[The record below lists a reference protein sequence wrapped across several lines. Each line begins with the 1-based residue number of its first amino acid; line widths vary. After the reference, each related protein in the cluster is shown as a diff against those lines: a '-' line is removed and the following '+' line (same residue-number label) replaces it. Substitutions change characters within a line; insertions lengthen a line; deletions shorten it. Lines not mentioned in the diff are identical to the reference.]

1 MHNRRLFDRIVL
13 SALAASLIL
22 WLASNFFV
30 TVWYAKTP
38 LVAKDR
44 QKRDAF
50 GAETAIDRDTIVV
63 GAPRHSF
70 GNAVAGTAYVF
81 VRSGSSWVRQAKLVP
96 SEETPYEWQGFGETL
111 SISGNTIAVGIRGV
125 KGKVYIFTRQGTTWT
140 QQAKLTPPTEPSTD
154 FGRSVAVDGN
164 VMIVGDLGAIHIFE
178 RDPITTAWS
187 YRTQLKPKLVPQR
200 SELWESVA
208 IRNNTIAIKSGSK
221 VVVFVRSPN
230 TTHWQQQAILTSPT
244 RGFGWNGEVAMSDTT
259 IVVGAVTEH
268 VGFDITSIGAA
279 HVFERDPQT
288 DKWTHQTRLTPR
300 GVRRGEAINVTRF
313 LSPYGFGSSVAIDGD
328 VIVVGAQNQ
337 SSLMPSQESAAY
349 LFQRNR
355 TGRWVQRAK
364 IFADNEKVAGDAIW
378 NVSVANKDV
387 VLGGLSGT
395 FVLNIDAPS
404 ASSDKTPEG
413 LRSI

>member
-1 MHNRRLFDRIVL
+1 MCRRLFIRVAL
-13 SALAASLIL
+13 SALAASLML

-38 LVAKDR
+38 LVANDR
-44 QKRDAF
+44 QKR
-50 GAETAIDRDTIVV
+50 GVAETAIEGDTIVV
-63 GAPRHSF
+63 GVPYDSIGDTVR
-70 GNAVAGTAYVF
+70 GTAYVF
-81 VRSGSSWVRQAKLVP
+81 VRSGSSWVQQAKLVP
-96 SEETPYEWQGFGETL
+96 SGNPPGQERFGSEV
-111 SISGNTIAVGIRGV
+111 SISGNTIAVGIPGL
-125 KGKVYIFTRQGTTWT
+125 KGKVYIFTRQETTWT
-140 QQAKLTPPTEPSTD
+140 QQAMLTPPTEPSTD

-288 DKWTHQTRLTPR
+288 DKWTHRTRLTPR

-313 LSPYGFGSSVAIDGD
+313 LSPYGFGSSIAIDGD
-328 VIVVGAQNQ
+328 VIVVGAQTQ

-364 IFADNEKVAGDAIW
+364 LFVDNVEVSGNAVDS
-378 NVSVANKDV
+378 VSVANKDV
-387 VLGGLSGT
+387 VLGGGFGA

-404 ASSDKTPEG
+404 SSK
-413 LRSI
+413 R